1 MPRTIALIAAL
12 MLLAALAEFALGRQL
27 WGTSGKPGLWSG
39 EINSSS
45 NSQYVADP
53 YSFTHITHGIVLY
66 GLVSLV
72 FRKVPVS
79 TRLILVVA
87 LEAGWEV
94 LENTSLVIEW
104 YRAETISLNYYGD
117 SVVNSMSDILA
128 CIAGSLLA
136 ARLPTRAAVIGT
148 VALEILLLFWMRD
161 NLILNILML
170 IYPSRAI
177 KICPSAPLRL
187 LRDILLLAQPPLLT

>member
-1 MPRTIALIAAL
+1 MLRTIALIAAL

-66 GLVSLV
+66 GLVSVV
-72 FRKVPVS
+72 FRKLPVS

-94 LENTSLVIEW
+94 LENTSLVIER

-177 KICPSAPLRL
+177 KIW
-187 LRDILLLAQPPLLT
+187 QMGV